1 MKYFYMLLVSVGLLA
16 LFQAGNAQTI
26 YLFDNFE
33 SYNENTPIADTGW
46 LEWHSGAGNH
56 KVLTDADPSRNKVLQ
71 INGQSGW
78 AGEYYKGVEVA
89 SVFEVETYV
98 KVAQNSGF
106 NASLSLMAGTTWGC
120 RVSLDAGKIWAVE
133 GNNYSGKYELT
144 GTSYAVGEWVHIRLV
159 VNNSTRLFS
168 VYINN
173 ELKMAGAK
181 SMFSTAATINRVLLT
196 GGHNGYD
203 TRFDEVKV
211 IYGALVAH
219 YPFDGNAQDMSSL
232 ANHGAE
238 NGDVVYVAD
247 RHGNPSGAVRFD
259 GNGDYIQCP
268 TATGPFGTQSRTI
281 TFWAK
286 TDVSPASQQQNSVL
300 SYGGNISNGGSRFEL
315 LLNAQCRGVG
325 IDGSVGYLSRSFDN
339 SDNDWHFYAVV
350 VNEALGT
357 KLSQIQFYGDG
368 QLLETVCGS
377 NGADV
382 TINTLVAE
390 PLFIG
395 RLYYSGQPRYFRG
408 DLDDLRIYNYPMDAV
423 SILSMY
429 EKGWPTGLKP
439 RNELFDFSIYPNPA
453 KHEVFIKG
461 LDENAVTVTL
471 YNAAGQPVLT
481 RQVSGVNA
489 SVNINRLPIG
499 MYLLQVK
506 HPHKSVV
513 LRFVK
518 H

>member
-1 MKYFYMLLVSVGLLA
+1 MKYFYMFLVHVCLLA
-16 LFQAGNAQTI
+16 ILQSGKAQTV

-33 SYNENTPIADTGW
+33 NYGDNTPIAETGW
-46 LEWHSGAGNH
+46 LEWHSGAGDH
-56 KVLTDADPSRNKVLQ
+56 KVLTDSDASRNRVLQ
-71 INGQSGW
+71 INGQAGW
-78 AGEYYKGVEVA
+78 AGEYYKNVEVA
-89 SVFEVETYV
+89 AIFEVETYV
-98 KVAQNSGF
+98 KVAQSSGF
-106 NASLSLMAGTTWGC
+106 NASLSLMDGATWGC
-120 RVSLDAGKIWAVE
+120 RISLDAGKIWAVE
-133 GNNYSGKYELT
+133 GNNYSGKFELT
-144 GTSYAVGEWVHIRLV
+144 GASYVEGEWVHIRMV

-173 ELKMAGAK
+173 ELKLAGAK
-181 SMFSTAATINRVLLT
+181 SSFTSAAIINRVLLT

-203 TRFDEVKV
+203 TRFDEVKATAA
-211 IYGALVAH
+211 ALVAH
-219 YPFDGNAQDMSSL
+219 YPFDGNAHDMSSF
-232 ANHGAE
+232 ANHGAV

-247 RHGNPSGAVRFD
+247 RQGNPSGAVRFD

-268 TATGPFGTQSRTI
+268 TAAGPFGTQSRTI

-286 TDVSPASQQQNSVL
+286 TDINPTGVQQNSVL
-300 SYGGNISNGGSRFEL
+300 SYGGNISSDGSRFEL

-357 KLSQIQFYGDG
+357 KLSQVQFYGDG

-423 SILSMY
+423 SVLSMY
-429 EKGWPTGLKP
+429 EKGWPTDMKP
-439 RNELFDFSIYPNPA
+439 VKEALDLSVYPNPA

-461 LDENAVTVTL
+461 LDENAVTVIV
-471 YNAAGQPVLT
+471 YNGAGQKVLT
-481 RQVSGVNA
+481 RQVSGANA
-489 SVNINRLPIG
+489 SVDINRLPKG
-499 MYLLQVK
+499 MYLLQVML
-506 HPHKSVV
+506 PHKLVV